1 MIYRYDE
8 KVSFDLPAKY
18 KFPDTINDIGE
29 RSVQIG
35 LNPHKEDGEEKYDS
49 MFNISIANS
58 DDGNSIIDN
67 ADKNNKDAKLKKRY
81 SSNPPAL
88 FILSEN
94 ESSLFG
100 VPFFLRI
107 FGLFVEIDKE
117 NAVSIMMISSSTDPD
132 NDDTNEKIQQIHELW
147 SYLKIKGKTVRTGET
162 NLQELEQE
170 NKRKNELS
178 NERNTVSVNNQIDV
192 KERTFTVGNRWKTV
206 LPLGW

>member
-8 KVSFDLPAKY
+8 KVSFDLPNKY
-18 KFPDTINDIGE
+18 KFLDTVDDKGE

-49 MFNISIANS
+49 MFNISIASS

-67 ADKNNKDAKLKKRY
+67 AERNNKEAKLKKRY
-81 SSNPPAL
+81 NSNPPAL

-100 VPFFLRI
+100 VPFILRI

-117 NAVSIMMISSSTDPD
+117 NAVSIMMLSSSTDPD
-132 NDDTNEKIQQIHELW
+132 NDDTSEKIQQVHELW
-147 SYLKIKGKTVRTGET
+147 SHLKIKGKAVSTGET
-162 NLQELEQE
+162 NIQELEKE
-170 NKRKNELS
+170 NKRK
-178 NERNTVSVNNQIDV
+178 TI
-192 KERTFTVGNRWKTV
+192 
-206 LPLGW
+206 

>member
-18 KFPDTINDIGE
+18 KFLDTINDKGE